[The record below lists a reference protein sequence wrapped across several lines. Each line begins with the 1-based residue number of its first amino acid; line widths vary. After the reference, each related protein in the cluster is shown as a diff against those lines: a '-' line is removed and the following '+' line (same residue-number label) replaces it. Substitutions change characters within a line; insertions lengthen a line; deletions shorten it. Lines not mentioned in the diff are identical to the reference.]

1 MQENRA
7 TLRRIVID
15 AFELEPAEYS
25 DELHQDEVE
34 KWDSMGMVSLI
45 VELEA
50 AFDLAIPLHDF
61 SRFISVAAIID
72 VLREHGVA
80 LEDHN

>member
-1 MQENRA
+1 MEDSHA
-7 TLRRIVID
+7 ILRRIITD
-15 AFELEPAEYS
+15 AFELEPGEYNL
-25 DELHQDEVE
+25 ELRQDEVE

-50 AFDLAIPLHDF
+50 AFDIEIDLLEF
-61 SRFISVAAIID
+61 SRFVSVAAIIA

-80 LEDHN
+80 FE